1 MEVISASTGRD
12 PARPNAIEQG
22 REAVARRAWA
32 RAFRAFARA
41 DRARPLGPQDLELLA
56 VAAYM
61 LGRNDD
67 HLECMKRAHRAHQHA
82 RNLPRAARCAFWA
95 GINLAVRGQASH
107 AAGWFGRAQRLAESG
122 PPDSVEH
129 GYLLVPA
136 LLKRTGERDWKGV
149 VDVAK
154 KAERIAERHGDA
166 DLFALAAHERGHALV
181 QLGRVEEGLRRVD
194 EVMVSVT
201 AGELSAVVTG
211 LVYCSVIAYCQD
223 MFQLSRAQ
231 AWTQALTE
239 WCEQQTEMV
248 AHTGQCLI
256 HRAEVT
262 QLRGDWRL
270 ALQEAQR
277 ATTQFAKAMNSSAAG
292 HALYRQGEVHRVRG
306 HFDQADAAYREAA
319 RSGYEP
325 QPGLALLRLVQGR
338 TAAAAS
344 AIRRA
349 LSETTDAVRRA
360 KLLPA
365 SVEIF
370 LTEGSTDQA
379 REACSEIQQLS
390 KGRRSEL
397 LDALAAHSRGALEL
411 AEGQPDAALGT
422 LRRAFEAWR
431 QLEVPYEVARVRV
444 LIAKACRILGDEEAA
459 AVELDAAR
467 DAFSE
472 LRAAPDLARLDAL
485 ARGTV
490 CGAEHGLTKRE
501 LEVLHHVAAGR
512 SNKAIARDLAL
523 SNRTV
528 DRHLSNIFDKLAVS
542 SRSAATAFAYRNRLI

>member
-1 MEVISASTGRD
+1 MIAPS
-12 PARPNAIEQG
+12 AIEQG
-22 REAVARRAWA
+22 REAVAGRAWA

-41 DRARPLGPQDLELLA
+41 GRARTLGPQDLEHLA

-61 LGRNDD
+61 LGRDED
-67 HLECMKRAHRAHQHA
+67 HLECMKRAQRAHLHA

-95 GINLAVRGQASH
+95 GINLAVHGRASH
-107 AAGWFGRAQRLAESG
+107 AAGWFGRAQHLAESG
-122 PPDSVEH
+122 PRDSVEH
-129 GYLLVPA
+129 GYLLIPT
-136 LLKRTGERDWKGV
+136 LLERASELDWKGV
-149 VDVAK
+149 ADIAK
-154 KAERIAERHGDA
+154 KAQRIAERHGEA

-181 QLGRVEEGLRRVD
+181 RLGRVEEGLRLID

-201 AGELSAVVTG
+201 AGELSPVVTG
-211 LVYCSVIAYCQD
+211 LVYCSVIAYCRD

-231 AWTQALTE
+231 AWTQALTG
-239 WCEQQTEMV
+239 WCEQQSEMV

-256 HRAEVT
+256 HRAEVSL
-262 QLRGDWRL
+262 LRGDWRL

-277 ATTQFAKAMNSSAAG
+277 AKTQFAKAKNSSAVG
-292 HALYRQGEVHRVRG
+292 HALYQQGEVHRVQGDVDR
-306 HFDQADAAYREAA
+306 AEAAYREAA
-319 RSGYEP
+319 RSGHDP

-338 TAAAAS
+338 TTAAAS

-349 LSETTDAVRRA
+349 LSEATDPVRRT

-370 LTEGSTDQA
+370 LAEGRPGQA
-379 REACSEIQQLS
+379 REACSQIEQSS

-397 LDALAAHSRGALEL
+397 LDALAASSRGALDL
-411 AEGQPDAALGT
+411 AEGKPDAALGT
-422 LRRAFEAWR
+422 LRRAFDAWR
-431 QLEVPYEVARVRV
+431 QLEVPYEAARVRV
-444 LIAKACRILGDEEAA
+444 LIAKACRILGDEETAA
-459 AVELDAAR
+459 LELDAAR
-467 DAFSE
+467 GAFSE
-472 LRAAPDLARLDAL
+472 LRAAPDLARVDAL
-485 ARGTV
+485 FRGTAS
-490 CGAEHGLTKRE
+490 GSEHGLTQRE
-501 LEVLHHVAAGR
+501 LEVLRHVATGR

>member
-1 MEVISASTGRD
+1 MTV
-12 PARPNAIEQG
+12 PNAIQQG
-22 REAVARRAWA
+22 RDAVARRAWA
-32 RAFRAFARA
+32 RAFRAFATA
-41 DRARPLGPQDLELLA
+41 DRGRPLGPQDLEHLA

-67 HLECMKRAHRAHQHA
+67 HLEYKKRAYRAHQAA

-95 GINLAVRGQASH
+95 GINLAVRGRASY

-122 PPDSVEH
+122 PRGSAEH
-129 GYLLVPA
+129 GYLLVPT
-136 LLKRTGERDWKGV
+136 LLKRAGERDWKSV
-149 VDVAK
+149 ADVAK

-181 QLGRVEEGLRRVD
+181 HLGRVEEGLRLLD

-201 AGELSAVVTG
+201 AGELSPVVTG

-239 WCEQQTEMV
+239 WCEQQPEMV
-248 AHTGQCLI
+248 AHTGQCLV

-277 ATTQFAKAMNSSAAG
+277 ARSQFSKAMNSSAAG

-306 HFDQADAAYREAA
+306 HFDQAEAAYREAA

-325 QPGLALLRLVQGR
+325 QPGLALLRLAQGA
-338 TAAAAS
+338 TTAAAS

-349 LSETTDAVRRA
+349 LSETTDPVRRA

-379 REACSEIQQLS
+379 REACGEIEQSS

-411 AEGQPDAALGT
+411 AEGKPDAALGT

-431 QLEVPYEVARVRV
+431 RLEVPYEAARVRV

-459 AVELDAAR
+459 ALELDAAR
-467 DAFSE
+467 RAFLE
-472 LRAAPDLARLDAL
+472 LRAAPELARMDAL
-485 ARGTV
+485 ARGIAS
-490 CGAEHGLTKRE
+490 GSEHGLTRRE
-501 LEVLHHVAAGR
+501 LEVLRHVAAGR

-528 DRHLSNIFDKLAVS
+528 DRHLSNIFNKIAVS
-542 SRSAATAFAYRNRLI
+542 SRSAATAYAYRNRLI

>member
-1 MEVISASTGRD
+1 MTV
-12 PARPNAIEQG
+12 PNATEQG

-32 RAFRAFARA
+32 RAFQAFARA
-41 DRARPLGPQDLELLA
+41 DRARPLGPQDLEHLA

-67 HLECMKRAHRAHQHA
+67 HLECMKRAHRAHQDA

-95 GINLAVRGQASH
+95 GINLAVRGRASH
-107 AAGWFGRAQRLAESG
+107 AAGWFGRAQRLAENG
-122 PPDSVEH
+122 PRDSVER
-129 GYLLVPA
+129 GYLLVPT
-136 LLKRTGERDWKGV
+136 LLRRAGELDWKGV
-149 VDVAK
+149 ADVAK

-181 QLGRVEEGLRRVD
+181 RLGRVEEGLRLMD
-194 EVMVSVT
+194 EAMVCVT
-201 AGELSAVVTG
+201 AGELSPVVTG

-223 MFQLSRAQ
+223 LFQLGRAQ
-231 AWTQALTE
+231 AWTWALTE
-239 WCEQQTEMV
+239 WCEQQPEMV
-248 AHTGQCLI
+248 AHTGQCLV

-277 ATTQFAKAMNSSAAG
+277 ARTQFAKAMNSSAGG

-306 HFDQADAAYREAA
+306 HFERAEAAYREAA
-319 RSGYEP
+319 RSGCEP

-338 TAAAAS
+338 TSAAGS

-349 LSETTDAVRRA
+349 LSETSDPVRRA
-360 KLLPA
+360 RLLPA

-370 LTEGSTDQA
+370 LTEGSTGQA
-379 REACSEIQQLS
+379 REACREIEQSS

-411 AEGQPDAALGT
+411 AEGKADAALGT
-422 LRRAFEAWR
+422 LRRAFGAWR
-431 QLEVPYEVARVRV
+431 ELKVPYEAARVRV
-444 LIAKACRILGDEEAA
+444 LIARACRLLGDEETAA
-459 AVELDAAR
+459 LELDAAR
-467 DAFSE
+467 GAFSE
-472 LRAAPDLARLDAL
+472 LRAAPDIARVDELARAT
-485 ARGTV
+485 ASGS
-490 CGAEHGLTKRE
+490 EQGLTRRE
-501 LEVLHHVAAGR
+501 LEVLRHVAAGR

-523 SNRTV
+523 SSRTV

-542 SRSAATAFAYRNRLI
+542 SRSAATAFAYRNRLV

>member
-1 MEVISASTGRD
+1 MTVLDG
-12 PARPNAIEQG
+12 IEQG

-32 RAFRAFARA
+32 RAFRTFMRA
-41 DRARPLGPQDLELLA
+41 DRSRPLGPQDLEHLA

-82 RNLPRAARCAFWA
+82 RNLSRAARCAFWA
-95 GINLAVRGQASH
+95 GINLAVRGRASL
-107 AAGWFGRAQRLAESG
+107 AAGWFGRAQRLAESE
-122 PPDSVEH
+122 PRDSVER
-129 GYLLVPA
+129 GYLLVPTVLNRA
-136 LLKRTGERDWKGV
+136 AKLDWKGV
-149 VDVAK
+149 ADVAR
-154 KAERIAERHGDA
+154 KAERIAEHHRDA

-181 QLGRVEEGLRRVD
+181 RLGHEDEGLRLMD

-201 AGELSAVVTG
+201 AGELSPVVTG

-223 MFQLSRAQ
+223 MFLLSRAQ
-231 AWTQALTE
+231 AWTEALTE
-239 WCEQQTEMV
+239 WCEQQPEMV
-248 AHTGQCLI
+248 AHTGQCLV
-256 HRAEVT
+256 HRAEVA
-262 QLRGDWRL
+262 QLRGDLHL
-270 ALQEAQR
+270 ALQEARR
-277 ATTQFAKAMNSSAAG
+277 AKTQLTKVMNSSAAG

-306 HFDQADAAYREAA
+306 HFDQAEAAYREAA

-349 LSETTDAVRRA
+349 LSETSDPVHRA
-360 KLLPA
+360 RLLPA

-370 LTEGSTDQA
+370 LAEGSTDQA
-379 REACSEIQQLS
+379 RAACSEIEQS
-390 KGRRSEL
+390 SNGRRSEL

-411 AEGQPDAALGT
+411 AEGNPDAALAT
-422 LRRAFEAWR
+422 LRRAFGGWR
-431 QLEVPYEVARVRV
+431 LLEVPYEAARVRV
-444 LIAKACRILGDEEAA
+444 LIAKACRMLGDDETAA
-459 AVELDAAR
+459 LELDAAR
-467 DAFSE
+467 AAFAE
-472 LRAAPDLARLDAL
+472 LRAAPDVARVATLARRSAS
-485 ARGTV
+485 A
-490 CGAEHGLTKRE
+490 AEQRLTKRE
-501 LEVLHHVAAGR
+501 LEVLRHVAAGQ

>member
-1 MEVISASTGRD
+1 MTV
-12 PARPNAIEQG
+12 PNAIEQG
-22 REAVARRAWA
+22 REAMARRAWA

-41 DRARPLGPQDLELLA
+41 DRSRPLGPQDLEHLA

-67 HLECMKRAHRAHQHA
+67 YLECMKRAHRAHQQA

-95 GINLAVRGQASH
+95 AINLAVRGRTSH
-107 AAGWFGRAQRLAESG
+107 AAGWFGRARRLVESG
-122 PPDSVEH
+122 PRESAEH
-129 GYLLVPA
+129 GYLLVA
-136 LLKRTGERDWKGV
+136 MLLKRAGELDWKGV
-149 VDVAK
+149 ADVAK

-181 QLGRVEEGLRRVD
+181 RLGRVEEGLRLMD

-201 AGELSAVVTG
+201 AGELSPIVTG

-223 MFQLSRAQ
+223 IFQLSRAQ

-239 WCEQQTEMV
+239 WCEQQPEMV
-248 AHTGQCLI
+248 AHTGQCLV
-256 HRAEVT
+256 HRAEVM

-277 ATTQFAKAMNSSAAG
+277 AKTRFAKAMNSSAAG
-292 HALYRQGEVHRVRG
+292 HALYRQGEVHRLRG
-306 HFDQADAAYREAA
+306 HFDQAEAGYREAA

-338 TAAAAS
+338 TTAAAS

-349 LSETTDAVRRA
+349 LSETTDPVRRA

-370 LTEGSTDQA
+370 LTEGSTEQA
-379 REACSEIQQLS
+379 REACNEIEQLS

-411 AEGQPDAALGT
+411 AEGKPDAALGA

-431 QLEVPYEVARVRV
+431 QLEVPYEAARVRV
-444 LIAKACRILGDEEAA
+444 LIAKACRILGDEETAA
-459 AVELDAAR
+459 LELDAAR
-467 DAFSE
+467 GAFSQ
-472 LRAAPDLARLDAL
+472 LRAAPDLARVDAL
-485 ARGTV
+485 ARATASGS
-490 CGAEHGLTKRE
+490 EHGLTKRE
-501 LEVLHHVAAGR
+501 LEVLRHVAGGR
-512 SNKAIARDLAL
+512 SNKAIAQDLAL